1 MPIVPVPFV
10 SGDAIT
16 EALML
21 TELNRVR
28 GWIDTG
34 MVAGD
39 ITDQTLDFTRVYRPE
54 TYGFPKQN
62 SEGTTQE
69 VYEDQEAV
77 IEASTASTAQGSTD
91 VSFTDGEG
99 QHPARALR
107 GRTSIFPT
115 YLLADDS
122 FIVPDMARRVVLDVT
137 SEVEV
142 NATWEASSQY
152 DFNAAPAYPDP
163 AGQFRLVRRILAGTK
178 TAIPGTARRLNVN
191 ILLSGQSGQGGHNVF
206 STGSSV
212 TLTPGVYDIWLEY
225 LPNSVVAAVEQVII
239 GTRSIVVEVH
249 KT

>member
-69 VYEDQEAV
+69 VYEDHSAAV
-77 IEASTASTAQGSTD
+77 IEASTAASALGPATPGD
-91 VSFTDGEG
+91 G